1 MCFALFKETFLFV
14 YITLNV
20 ENSSFFIV
28 LLYPNPANSTVWIS
42 SETNL
47 ENISYKLIDIKGSLI
62 LSGKINGNKHEINI
76 DALLNG
82 VYFIH
87 FDNLELA
94 PFKLIKE

>member
-1 MCFALFKETFLFV
+1 MFCSFQRDVSLCLHS
-14 YITLNV
+14 LNV

>member
-1 MCFALFKETFLFV
+1 
-14 YITLNV
+14 
-20 ENSSFFIV
+20 
-28 LLYPNPANSTVWIS
+28 
-42 SETNL
+42 
-47 ENISYKLIDIKGSLI
+47 LI

-87 FDNLELA
+87 FDNPELA